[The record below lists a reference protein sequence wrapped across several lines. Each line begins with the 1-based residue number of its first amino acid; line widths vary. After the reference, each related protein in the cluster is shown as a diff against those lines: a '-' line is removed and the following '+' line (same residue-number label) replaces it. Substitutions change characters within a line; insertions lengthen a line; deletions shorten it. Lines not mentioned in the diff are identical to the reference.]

1 MRSRFGSSLFLA
13 LMACGPSLDSP
24 KNTKFDWSMIEHHPL
39 KDDFE
44 NCLMVDGE
52 AFRALH
58 VSLSGAEPSISL
70 FPGLMGAAPTNEFE
84 RARQEKGLK
93 DAVSDLAKQHLEG
106 SSCVEQRISVSQY
119 DFDSNHFSLG
129 SPQETVKV
137 DVPLGIVLYSER
149 LVRAKIRFTNV
160 EDEAFFPSKAKIKAE
175 PAEAEAWLDQLG
187 PGRSLNALILLKP
200 EKGGHEE
207 YHNEYWELLGHNR
220 GVLVTTPLGKVVAVF
235 SGEVP
240 TEPGKA
246 SIAKADDDVD
256 ESMPTEPGKG
266 ASRGLAP
273 EQGSASSTSDVQGVP
288 KVAKLGLGTNSS
300 SLGNSHEGANPP
312 SRARIN
318 TGTAN
323 AVPDVTSSTQRSDG
337 METSMDI
344 GSQGLGSQGDV
355 SMREKVLKD
364 PQAIKQMIS
373 SVVRDET
380 PMLGSCYDSRLRR
393 RPKLEGEWELSFTI
407 QTSGEVANA
416 AAKGR
421 EMRDSILE
429 DCLVNLLNRWR
440 FSPISTA
447 QPVKK
452 TVPFQTR

>member
-137 DVPLGIVLYSER
+137 DVPLGIATYSER
-149 LVRAKIRFTNV
+149 LIRAKIRFTNV

-207 YHNEYWELLGHNR
+207 YHNKYWELLGHNR

-240 TEPGKA
+240 AEPGKASIAKADDDVDESMPTEPGKA

-256 ESMPTEPGKG
+256 ESMPTEPGKASIAKADDDVDEATTTAPMSQKIDPLAAWVVEGG
-266 ASRGLAP
+266 A
-273 EQGSASSTSDVQGVP
+273 ASISLRTGISQQVETTLNRY
-288 KVAKLGLGTNSS
+288 LGQLKYCYHHR
-300 SLGNSHEGANPP
+300 LRSHEPIISIEGSIEVKMLIANGR
-312 SRARIN
+312 SEKTTVVTN
-318 TGTAN
+318 TT
-323 AVPDVTSSTQRSDG
+323 
-337 METSMDI
+337 
-344 GSQGLGSQGDV
+344 GD
-355 SMREKVLKD
+355 
-364 PQAIKQMIS
+364 
-373 SVVRDET
+373 T
-380 PMLGSCYDSRLRR
+380 
-393 RPKLEGEWELSFTI
+393 ELA
-407 QTSGEVANA
+407 E
-416 AAKGR
+416 
-421 EMRDSILE
+421 
-429 DCLVNLLNRWR
+429 CLVKKVSRWR
-440 FSPISTA
+440 FPDDVDGEATLPVTFLHDGST
-447 QPVKK
+447 P
-452 TVPFQTR
+452 